1 MLLKIS
7 SPKENRVVFIDR
19 SLFACACLMFHFITS
34 VGIVTWSVDQEGIY
48 ACLWNLR
55 LPLQIS
61 TRGH

>member
-34 VGIVTWSVDQEGIY
+34 VGIVT
-48 ACLWNLR
+48 
-55 LPLQIS
+55 
-61 TRGH
+61 